1 MNYEISLPLEKSNNV
16 ISKFCIHEF
25 TSEHQGFHLSFKIN
39 NFHCEAVRGCIDCF

>member
-25 TSEHQGFHLSFKIN
+25 TSEHQGFHDQ
-39 NFHCEAVRGCIDCF
+39 V